1 MGKICVL
8 VDHSAQFPNHS
19 FPGQNLVRV
28 IPFDVE
34 LNGIFYPEGKEVK
47 VANLPLSARNSLNPR
62 LIPPSPDRYAQW
74 FQALSREFNEILV
87 LTQSSHLSGSFQ
99 NALLAS
105 QTLASGLTV
114 LVVNSQT
121 TSTGLGILAQIA
133 AENIERGGSLVDVEH
148 LVRKQVSHIYTVICT
163 PGLSYLYHAGI
174 VDQAQSIVGEL
185 LNFIPVYT
193 IEEERLTPLEKV
205 RNYRSTIELFAEFL
219 EEFEDLRHIALLQ
232 SIPPLIQE
240 SRSLRQIFQELYPN
254 TTYSEHN
261 LNLPTALVFGP
272 RLVGL
277 IAVENTI

>member
-1 MGKICVL
+1 MEKICVL

-34 LNGIFYPEGKEVK
+34 LNGIFYPEGREVK
-47 VANLPLSARNSLNPR
+47 VANLPLSARNALNPR

-74 FQALSREFNEILV
+74 FQALAREFDEILV

-105 QTLASGLTV
+105 QTLTSGLTV
-114 LVVNSQT
+114 SVVNSQT

-133 AENIERGGSLVDVEH
+133 AENIDQGGSLVDVEH
-148 LVRKQVSHIYTVICT
+148 IVRKQVSHIYTVICT

-174 VDQAQSIVGEL
+174 VDQAQSIVGEM

-205 RNYRSTIELFAEFL
+205 RNYRSTIELFVEFL

-277 IAVENTI
+277 IAVENTA